1 VRRALPSPRIA
12 WTAVLLSILLLAA
25 RCPVPGQTFFNSG
38 DGAAS
43 PFRGDLVSP
52 VAMLAVASDGV
63 AEPTVVEGDLFR
75 VLAPDRLLNLNA
87 FRGLQVID
95 LQDATK
101 PKIIGRLQVS
111 GSPVE
116 LYVVGDI
123 AFVLVNGLHGYTGM
137 LAPSVAE
144 IASGGMVLS
153 VDLSDPTNPVLL
165 DQAVVPG
172 AIETSRLTRQ
182 GDRAALYV
190 VTQQWSPWNGT
201 SSESR
206 TVVASFDVASGRLE
220 AAGELD
226 LGGSV
231 SAVNATPALL
241 LVARNDY
248 ASVVGNGSRVA
259 LVDISDPSGAMQP
272 GDEVGVEG
280 AIESQF
286 NMDHHEGVLRIV
298 SAGSGWGSDWSNH
311 LQTFD
316 ASDLSQLVPIDAA
329 SFGAN
334 EDLFAT
340 IFLGNRAFF
349 VTYRRVDPFHAFEIS
364 DDGVITPGAEFIVS
378 GWNDFFRPVLDDSR
392 LIGIGVDDEGG
403 QTLAVSLYDVTET
416 TNSEP
421 LLARQRV
428 AADGGW
434 SEASF
439 DHRAFSVLDDA
450 VSVSGP
456 GGVLETGIV
465 LLPFSG
471 WDSARNEYT
480 AAVQIFTFSGRTL
493 TRRGSMAHGSP
504 VRRSF
509 EAAEERVANL
519 SETELSLFA
528 TADPD
533 QPAEL
538 GRVDLAPDYTDVFRF
553 GAFWVRIVNGSG
565 TDLGLRSFGAEQPP
579 AVVEVVPG
587 DADPDLADPV
597 ARFEIPSYA
606 AVYRSGP
613 FLVTIE
619 SEVAPW
625 TPDAAPEAE
634 ITVYDLRKPAQPRL
648 AGKLRTDRLQPAYSY
663 WPPSLGMPAFD
674 CFRCFAPQSIA
685 SSHVA
690 AVPGG
695 LAFLQG
701 HPDRRWTLDV
711 LELGEPEAP
720 LFAAPVALAPGS
732 EGVGLLVD
740 GSDAWVT
747 MKHPQRADRRGRVH
761 AGYFVVRVDVSD
773 AASPF
778 AGEAINVPGEL
789 VGVEGATIFTHD
801 RQWNGDVLETAV
813 VRLALEPGVARV
825 EAVRWFSDRNVE
837 KVVLDRVGHVL
848 VSHGPGWQP
857 FIAFIGLG
865 AQQTESAL
873 TVLDADS
880 DELDVLSELPI
891 ESSASLLDTIPGRVL
906 FRISAGLLVLDLDDA
921 SAPRARAF
929 FPTYGGLPEVLIN
942 GRSALSASGRYGIL
956 RFDLDA
962 SNLP

>member
-1 VRRALPSPRIA
+1 MKRAASSQRIA
-12 WTAVLLSILLLAA
+12 WSALLLSSLLLAA
-25 RCPVPGQTFFNSG
+25 RCPVPGQTFFVSG
-38 DGAAS
+38 DGAGNFAAGDFPSPIAS
-43 PFRGDLVSP
+43 LSARAD
-52 VAMLAVASDGV
+52 AVADP
-63 AEPTVVEGDLFR
+63 AVVEGDLFR

-95 LQDATK
+95 LHDATR
-101 PKIIGRLQVS
+101 PKIVGRLPVS

-123 AFVLVNGLHGYTGM
+123 AFVLMNGLRGYAGA
-137 LAPSVAE
+137 LEPGANE
-144 IASGGMVLS
+144 IAGGGVVLS
-153 VDLSDPTNPVLL
+153 VDLGDPTNPVLL

-172 AIETSRLTRQ
+172 YIETSRLTRQ

-190 VTQQWSPWNGT
+190 VAQQWSQWTGT

-206 TVVASFDVASGRLE
+206 TVVASFDVASGSLE
-220 AAGELD
+220 AAGQLD

-231 SAVNATPALL
+231 SAVHATPELL

-248 ASVVGNGSRVA
+248 WSAFGSASRVA
-259 LVDISDPSGAMQP
+259 LIDISDPSGAMRP

-280 AIESQF
+280 WVESQF
-286 NMDHHEGVLRIV
+286 NMDYHEGVLRIA
-298 SAGSGWGSDWSNH
+298 SDGRWGSDRINH

-316 ASDLSQLVPIDAA
+316 ASDASHLIEIDAA

-364 DDGVITPGAEFIVS
+364 DDGVITPGADFVVS

-403 QTLAVSLYDVTET
+403 QTLAVSLYDVAEI
-416 TNSEP
+416 TNPEP

-428 AADGGW
+428 AADSSW

-439 DHRAFSVLDDA
+439 DHRAFSVLEDA
-450 VSVSGP
+450 VSVAGP
-456 GGVLETGIV
+456 GGVLETGLV

-471 WDSARNEYT
+471 WDSARNEYA

-493 TRRGSMAHGSP
+493 TRRGLMLHGSP

-509 EAAEERVANL
+509 EAGEERVANL

-533 QPAEL
+533 QPTEI
-538 GRVDLAPDYTDVFRF
+538 GRVDLAPNYTDVFRF
-553 GAFWVRIVNGSG
+553 GAFWVRVVNGSG
-565 TDLGLRSFGAEQPP
+565 SDLGFWNFGVEDPP
-579 AVVEVVPG
+579 AVVEVVFG
-587 DADPDLADPV
+587 DADPDLAAPV
-597 ARFEIPSYA
+597 ARFEIPSHA
-606 AVYRSGP
+606 AVHRSGP
-613 FLVTIE
+613 FLVSIA
-619 SEVAPW
+619 SEIAPW
-625 TPDAAPEAE
+625 MPDAAPESE
-634 ITVYDLRKPAQPRL
+634 IAVYDLREPAQPKL

-663 WPPSLGMPAFD
+663 LYWPSSLGMPFFD
-674 CFRCFAPQSIA
+674 CFRCFAPQSFA

-690 AVPGG
+690 AVPDG

-711 LELGEPEAP
+711 LDLGEPEAP
-720 LFAAPVALAPGS
+720 RFAAPVALAPGA

-740 GSDAWVT
+740 ASDAWVT
-747 MKHPQRADRRGRVH
+747 VKRPNAADRRGRAQ
-761 AGYFVVRVDVSD
+761 AGYFAVRVDVSD
-773 AASPF
+773 AASPV
-778 AGEAINVPGEL
+778 AGEPINVPGEL
-789 VGVEGATIFTHD
+789 VGIDGDTIFTRD
-801 RQWNGDVLETAV
+801 LQWNGDILETAV
-813 VRLALEPGVARV
+813 VRLALEPGMARV
-825 EAVRWFSDRNVE
+825 EAVRWFSERNVE
-837 KVVLDRVGHVL
+837 KVVLDRAGHVL
-848 VSHGPGWQP
+848 VSHGPGWRP
-857 FIAFIGLG
+857 FSGLG
-865 AQQTESAL
+865 VQQTASAL

-880 DELDVLSELPI
+880 EELDVLSELAV

-906 FRISAGLLVLDLDDA
+906 FRISAGLLVLDLEDA
-921 SAPRARAF
+921 SAPRAQAF
-929 FPTYGGLPEVLIN
+929 FPTYGWLPRILID